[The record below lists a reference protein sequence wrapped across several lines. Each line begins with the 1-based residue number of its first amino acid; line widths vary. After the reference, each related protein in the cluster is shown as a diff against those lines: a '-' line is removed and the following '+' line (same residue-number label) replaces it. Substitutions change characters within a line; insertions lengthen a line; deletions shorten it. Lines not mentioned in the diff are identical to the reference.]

1 MKKNKIAIL
10 VLGLFVFCLIGIGK
24 VSALTNSFQVVCA
37 PEALEIGQKSKCY
50 IIANL
55 NNNDAIYGVYSRAV
69 TRDLT
74 VKTVGTNQTGV
85 DAGLIYA
92 GQKSGKGKNGLFSCD
107 TALAVDLKNAAG
119 KTIAELGYKDPKQC
133 AYFESSTTE
142 PKIVKG
148 YKSTT
153 ISSKVSAMGTG
164 YTEVGYYEVELDSTA
179 TANNCGTLCV
189 DIWYLEK
196 YSATT
201 TSIPKSTGNE
211 SQAKTY
217 FPASTVCGEVTTI
230 VKPKE
235 NTDTGN
241 FASYTVLIAGACIAI
256 AAIAIAS
263 KNNKLYKV

>member
-24 VSALTNSFQVVCA
+24 VNATTNSFQVVCA

-69 TRDLT
+69 TKDLT

-85 DAGLIYA
+85 DAGLISA
-92 GQKSGKGKNGLFSCD
+92 GQKSGKGSNGLFTCD
-107 TALAVDLKNAAG
+107 PTLELKNAAG
-119 KTIAELGYKDPKQC
+119 KTVKELGYKDEKKC

-179 TANNCGTLCV
+179 TANDCGTLCV
-189 DIWYLEK
+189 EIWYLEK
-196 YSATT
+196 YSAAT

-211 SQAKTY
+211 SQKKTY